1 MPKGAGVA
9 EDRGFEEFYQATR
22 QRVVT
27 FLYAM
32 SGDRTEAQDAA
43 QEAYVRAWQRWSTI
57 SRYDDPEAW
66 VRTIG
71 YRLCLNRWRKA
82 RNRIVAYRRHG
93 ATSVAGPPSDDTVA
107 LVTAL
112 KKLPEADRHAI
123 VLHHL
128 LDRSVA
134 DVAAQTGVSA
144 NTIKTRLV
152 RGRRTLASL
161 LGRDLSGEHTH
172 A

>member
-1 MPKGAGVA
+1 VA
-9 EDRGFEEFYQATR
+9 EDNGFEDFYHGTR

-32 SGDRTEAQDAA
+32 SGDRTDAQDAA

-57 SRYDDPEAW
+57 CTYDDPEAW
-66 VRTIG
+66 VRKVG

-82 RNRIVAYRRHG
+82 RNRIIAYRRHG
-93 ATSVAGPPSDDTVA
+93 ADSMVGPPGEDTVA

-112 KKLPEADRHAI
+112 KKLPLPDREAI
-123 VLHHL
+123 ILHHL
-128 LDRSVA
+128 LDLSVA
-134 DVAAQTGVSA
+134 DVAAQTGVPA

-161 LGRDLSGEHTH
+161 LGKELTGRYMH

>member
-1 MPKGAGVA
+1 VAG
-9 EDRGFEEFYQATR
+9 DDGFDDFYQGTR

-32 SGDRTEAQDAA
+32 SGDRADAQDAA

-57 SRYDDPEAW
+57 SAYDDPEAW
-66 VRTIG
+66 VRRVG

-82 RNRIVAYRRHG
+82 TNRLAAYRRHG
-93 ATSVAGPPSDDTVA
+93 ADPVTAPPSEDSVA

-112 KKLPEADRHAI
+112 KRLPVPDREAV

-128 LDRSVA
+128 LDLSVA
-134 DVAAQTGVSA
+134 DVSAQTGVPV

-152 RGRRTLASL
+152 RGRRALASL
-161 LGRDLSGEHTH
+161 LGRDLTGEHTH

>member
-1 MPKGAGVA
+1 VVA
-9 EDRGFEEFYQATR
+9 DDGFEDFYHGSR

-32 SGDRTEAQDAA
+32 CGDRADAQDAA
-43 QEAYVRAWQRWSTI
+43 QEAYVRAWQRWSTV
-57 SRYDDPEAW
+57 RTYDDPEAW
-66 VRTIG
+66 VRKVG

-82 RNRIVAYRRHG
+82 RNRIGAYRRHG
-93 ATSVAGPPSDDTVA
+93 AAAVVEPPSVDGVA
-107 LVTAL
+107 LVAAL
-112 KKLPEADRHAI
+112 RKVPVSDREAV

-128 LDRSVA
+128 LDLSVA
-134 DVAAQTGVSA
+134 DVAAQTGVPV

-152 RGRRTLASL
+152 RGRRTLAAL
-161 LGRDLSGEHTH
+161 LGTEISGRYHH

>member
-1 MPKGAGVA
+1 MRVAGD
-9 EDRGFEEFYQATR
+9 EGFAEFYQGTR

-32 SGDRTEAQDAA
+32 GGDRAEAQDAA

-57 SRYDDPEAW
+57 STYDDPEAW
-66 VRTIG
+66 VRRVG

-82 RNRIVAYRRHG
+82 RNRLSAYRRHG
-93 ATSVAGPPSDDTVA
+93 ADPVAAPPGEDSVALLAA
-107 LVTAL
+107 LRKV
-112 KKLPEADRHAI
+112 PVRDREAV

-128 LDRSVA
+128 LDLSVA
-134 DVAAQTGVSA
+134 DVSAQTGVPV

-152 RGRRTLASL
+152 RGRRTLAAL
-161 LGRDLSGEHTH
+161 LGRDFTGEHTH

>member
-1 MPKGAGVA
+1 VVVRDG
-9 EDRGFEEFYQATR
+9 GFEEFYRGTR

-32 SGDRTEAQDAA
+32 SGDRAEAQDAA

-57 SRYDDPEAW
+57 SGYNDPEAW
-66 VRTIG
+66 VRMVG

-82 RNRIVAYRRHG
+82 RNRVVAYRRHG
-93 ATSVAGPPSDDTVA
+93 VQPAATPPGEDTVA
-107 LVTAL
+107 LVAAL
-112 KKLPEADRHAI
+112 RRLPATEREAI

-128 LDRSVA
+128 LDLSVA
-134 DVAAQTGVSA
+134 DVAAETGVPA
-144 NTIKTRLV
+144 NTIKSRLA

-161 LGRDLSGEHTH
+161 LGRELVLEGRH

>member
-1 MPKGAGVA
+1 MA
-9 EDRGFEEFYQATR
+9 EDKGFEDFYRGTR
-22 QRVVT
+22 QRVVA

-32 SGDRTEAQDAA
+32 SGDRVEAQDAA

-57 SRYDDPEAW
+57 STYDDPEAW
-66 VRTIG
+66 VRQVG

-82 RNRIVAYRRHG
+82 KNQIAAYRRHG
-93 ATSVAGPPSDDTVA
+93 AVSVTGAPGEDTVA
-107 LVTAL
+107 LLTAL
-112 KKLPEADRHAI
+112 KKLPKPEREAI
-123 VLHHL
+123 TLHHL
-128 LDRSVA
+128 LDLSVA
-134 DVAAQTGVSA
+134 DVAAQTGVPI

>member
-1 MPKGAGVA
+1 VGGNH
-9 EDRGFEEFYQATR
+9 DFEEFYQGTR

-32 SGDRTEAQDAA
+32 GGDRTEAQDAA

-57 SRYDDPEAW
+57 SSYDDPEAW
-66 VRTIG
+66 VRRVG
-71 YRLCLNRWRKA
+71 YRLCINRWRKA

-93 ATSVAGPPSDDTVA
+93 VDSAVDPPSDDTVA
-107 LVTAL
+107 LVAAL
-112 KKLPEADRHAI
+112 KKLPAAERRAI
-123 VLHHL
+123 TLHHL
-128 LDRSVA
+128 LDLSIA
-134 DVAAQTGVSA
+134 DVAAQTGEPA

-152 RGRRTLASL
+152 RGRKTLASL
-161 LGRDLSGEHTH
+161 LGRDHSGEHTH